1 MELPAY
7 SDSVFINC
15 PFDAAYS
22 PMLHALVFTVY
33 ACGFTPRSALEE
45 EDSSEMRL
53 DKIMRLIANCKFG
66 IHDISRT
73 EPDGVT
79 GLPRFNMPF
88 ELELFWGAK
97 KFGEKQHRE
106 KVSLIFEKERYSYQ
120 KYISD
125 INGSDIKAHR
135 NDPDLCVWA
144 VRDWL
149 HTNTKR
155 KTIPSAA
162 QIRKIYREFS
172 PEKLPIM
179 LQASHAKLEELTFN
193 DYCTFVV
200 SALEAREQ

>member
-88 ELELFWGAK
+88 ELGLFWGAK

-106 KVSLIFEKERYSYQ
+106 KVSLIFEKERY
-120 KYISD
+120 ISP
-125 INGSDIKAHR
+125 S
-135 NDPDLCVWA
+135 P
-144 VRDWL
+144 VRQYFFATFL
-149 HTNTKR
+149 N
-155 KTIPSAA
+155 PG
-162 QIRKIYREFS
+162 
-172 PEKLPIM
+172 
-179 LQASHAKLEELTFN
+179 QAS
-193 DYCTFVV
+193 V
-200 SALEAREQ
+200 SESSLRLMSDFL